1 MKTAES
7 FESPNQKLAAIYKP
21 AYERALAAAGV
32 AALAGGSA
40 FVAYFDPS
48 KSNFFPVCP
57 LFSLTGLA
65 CPGCG
70 LTRGFHALFHGD
82 VLTALDYNALI
93 PLFVTVFGFLFIAMV
108 LVVIRGTGFPKWMYS
123 PKPLF
128 GLFIL
133 LVVFGVLRNLPF
145 YPFTFLYP

>member
-1 MKTAES
+1 MQVD
-7 FESPNQKLAAIYKP
+7 QKITGHVGSLSANRLLAT
-21 AYERALAAAGV
+21 AGV
-32 AALAGGSA
+32 AVMAGGSV
-40 FVAYFDPS
+40 FVAYFDPT
-48 KSNFFPVCP
+48 KANFFPVCP
-57 LFSLTGLA
+57 LYTLTGLA

-93 PLFVTVFGFLFIAMV
+93 PLFVLIFGFLFVSMV
-108 LVVIRGTGFPKWMYS
+108 LVAVRGRGFPKWAYA

-128 GLFIL
+128 AFFVL
-133 LVVFGVLRNLPF
+133 LIVFGVLRNLPF